1 MEAFNTF
8 HKFDL
13 ICLSEIYLYSSIS
26 IEEKSLIID
35 DYKLLHLGHPSDTKR
50 GGVCLHKKKAISLH
64 VWKVS
69 KLPGCLVF
77 EVSIQNKRGLF
88 VTLYRFSSQSYDC
101 F

>member
-8 HKFDL
+8 RKFDL
-13 ICLSEIYLYSSIS
+13 ICLSETYLYSSIS

-35 DYKLLHLGHPSDTKR
+35 DYKLLHVGHPSDTKR
-50 GGVCLHKKKAISLH
+50 DGVCLHQKKAISLH
-64 VWKVS
+64 VWEVS

-77 EVSIQNKRGLF
+77 EVSIQNKKGLF
-88 VTLYRFSSQSYDC
+88 VNLYRFSSQSYDC